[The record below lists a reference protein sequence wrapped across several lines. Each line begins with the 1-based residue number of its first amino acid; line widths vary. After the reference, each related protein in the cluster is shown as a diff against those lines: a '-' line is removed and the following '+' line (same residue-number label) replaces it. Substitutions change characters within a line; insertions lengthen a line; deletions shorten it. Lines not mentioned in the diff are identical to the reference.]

1 MIHLY
6 VSSIRSALPS
16 SLRVRH
22 DKFCNEVYWCLC
34 FYSCPRLV
42 LDVELIELDGPLY
55 HLSCDFNFIHCF
67 LDGLVHHYYDQ
78 VRLKIQTKL
87 SKGHHQGEPNLLH
100 SQVPGLSSLES
111 LANVVH

>member
-1 MIHLY
+1 MDCLEGWFFLVVFVFRCGEFHY
-6 VSSIRSALPS
+6 
-16 SLRVRH
+16 
-22 DKFCNEVYWCLC
+22 EVCQCLG
-34 FYSCPRLV
+34 FYGCPRSILYIK
-42 LDVELIELDGPLY
+42 LTKLNGSLY
-55 HLSCDFNFIHCF
+55 HLSCSFGFIHCF